1 MSGYVDNPAANQATF
16 VDGWF
21 RTGDQGRFDED
32 GYLTITGRLKE
43 QINRGGEKVAPREID
58 IALLEHA
65 DVVEAAAFAIPHNR
79 LGEEVGAAV
88 VLRDGADVTTAQLRI
103 FVGERLAPYKVP
115 RRVVVVEAL
124 PRGRTGKIE
133 RTNLAATLGLDAPA
147 ASGREAGV
155 HVDAT
160 DDVERELCSIWQR
173 VLDLDVPPSTDREFL
188 ELGDSLNATELLVVV
203 EEAFGRRLPATI
215 FLTGA
220 TVQTMA
226 EACGAP
232 RRRGWAL
239 RCSPSRSAVRGRR
252 CSVCCAAEP

>member
-1 MSGYVDNPAANQATF
+1 M
-16 VDGWF
+16 
-21 RTGDQGRFDED
+21 
-32 GYLTITGRLKE
+32 
-43 QINRGGEKVAPREID
+43 
-58 IALLEHA
+58 
-65 DVVEAAAFAIPHNR
+65 
-79 LGEEVGAAV
+79 
-88 VLRDGADVTTAQLRI
+88 TTAQLRV

-147 ASGREAGV
+147 ASERTSARV

-188 ELGDSLNATELLVVV
+188 ELGDSLNATELLVDV
-203 EEAFGRRLPATI
+203 EEAVRPPASRDDLPHGRD
-215 FLTGA
+215 GA
-220 TVQTMA
+220 DDGRGLAGLRDVA
-226 EACGAP
+226 
-232 RRRGWAL
+232 RRAL
-239 RCSPSRSAVRGRR
+239 RCSPSRSAGRGRR